1 MDTQAMLRAFFTPK
15 RPALAV
21 EEAQLLSTGT
31 SSGAEIDGQD
41 VPMWSWGA
49 GPRVLLAHGWD
60 SRGAHLGRFVPALL
74 EQGLAVTLYD
84 APGHG
89 ETPGQ
94 MTSVVHMGRALG
106 AVARSL
112 GEIHAVIGHSAGSAA
127 ALWAFNHGLR
137 VTRSVHLAGPSTL
150 EHLMQAAARMASLGA
165 EQYQDF
171 RVAATAFMGCPVEDM
186 SVERLTPVLRHPSLI
201 VHDAEDPLIPFEES
215 QALHAR
221 WPMST
226 LQVVRGVG
234 HRRILADRQ
243 VIEDCVSFL
252 GQREARVTAAS
263 AMTREPYP

>member
-1 MDTQAMLRAFFTPK
+1 MDTQAILRAFFTPK
-15 RPALAV
+15 RPALAL

-41 VPMWSWGA
+41 IPTWSWGA
-49 GPRVLLAHGWD
+49 GPRVLLVHGWD

-74 EQGLAVTLYD
+74 ERGLAVTLYD
-84 APGHG
+84 APAHG
-89 ETPGQ
+89 DTTGQ
-94 MTSVVHMGRALG
+94 MTSVVHMGRALK

-127 ALWAFNHGLR
+127 ALWAFNHGLG

-165 EQYQDF
+165 EQYLAF
-171 RVAATAFMGCPVEDM
+171 RAAAAEFMGCPVEDL
-186 SVERLTPVLRHPSLI
+186 SVERLTPSLRHPSLI

-221 WPMST
+221 WPLST
-226 LQVVRGVG
+226 LKAVRGVG
-234 HRRILADRQ
+234 HRRILVDQQ
-243 VIEDCVSFL
+243 VMADCVDFVRPR
-252 GQREARVTAAS
+252 GV
-263 AMTREPYP
+263 